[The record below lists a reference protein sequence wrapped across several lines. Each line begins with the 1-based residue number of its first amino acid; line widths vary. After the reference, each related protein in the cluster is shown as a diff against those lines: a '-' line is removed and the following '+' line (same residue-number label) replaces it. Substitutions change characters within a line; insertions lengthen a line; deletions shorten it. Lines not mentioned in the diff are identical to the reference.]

1 MSPGCCRDK
10 RPPFPRRC
18 LDECRSSP
26 SLLTEADEIVSTG
39 SSAAATAR
47 ALEGYAAAPR
57 PGVDGRGPFMPRL
70 RLEGRRRP
78 KSQPTGVALDLLEV
92 DRTRIGV
99 LPPHGL
105 SGNKER
111 DRVRPRSVN
120 KELRYVRS
128 RVPLLGILRR
138 RMI

>member
-78 KSQPTGVALDLLEV
+78 NPPASPWIFSRSTVQGLGCCRPTG
-92 DRTRIGV
+92 
-99 LPPHGL
+99 HGL

-138 RMI
+138 R